1 MGAEWRIFTDM
12 RSWVKPYFSQR
23 KKLKKNCYA
32 LLQGGRRMKWISVKD
47 RLPKRPPSR
56 INENGQ
62 KIFKS
67 SDRFIVT
74 DSDGRVFE
82 ADYTYCNKSFW
93 NGNSLNEIK
102 VVAYM
107 PLPKPYKPKEEVNE
121 NESN

>member
-1 MGAEWRIFTDM
+1 
-12 RSWVKPYFSQR
+12 
-23 KKLKKNCYA
+23 
-32 LLQGGRRMKWISVKD
+32 MKWISVKD

-56 INENGQ
+56 INENGHE
-62 KIFKS
+62 IFKS

-82 ADYTYCNKSFW
+82 ADYNYRTKSFW

-107 PLPKPYKPKEEVNE
+107 PLLKPYKPKKEVNE
-121 NESN
+121 NDRA